1 MPYWF
6 SRVLSVQSALCSRNP
21 QPGQR
26 QASSGMQLSLHHS
39 ATSLPF
45 FFSRHCASA
54 ALSSSPIAAA
64 SWRAVLLHELRGQ
77 SGTYPQT
84 AGGSVPALAARR
96 AAVQGRAT
104 AVRTAEQELSWPS
117 AFRCFEGRERRLT
130 PIRPASRPR
139 SH

>member
-1 MPYWF
+1 
-6 SRVLSVQSALCSRNP
+6 
-21 QPGQR
+21 
-26 QASSGMQLSLHHS
+26 MQFLHHS

-117 AFRCFEGRERRLT
+117 AFRCFEGVDGFRDCPTSPSLSLRMLGTTR
-130 PIRPASRPR
+130 
-139 SH
+139 